1 MIIEQALRYHRQI
14 LAAIKN
20 RDAQAAERNMVNHLQ
35 ETVRRFQEA
44 MDVDLQ
50 MDWTPISEQE

>member
-1 MIIEQALRYHRQI
+1 MIIEQAYRYHRQI

-20 RDAQAAERNMVNHLQ
+20 RDAQAAEKNMVSHLQ

-50 MDWTPISEQE
+50 MDWTLNAEQE

>member
-1 MIIEQALRYHRQI
+1 MIKEQACRYHRQI
-14 LAAIKN
+14 LAAIKS
-20 RDAQAAERNMVNHLQ
+20 RDAQAAEKNMVHHLQ

-50 MDWTPISEQE
+50 MDWTLNSKQE